1 MSTRELLYNAISEMT
16 DEQVN
21 AIYTVIRFMLV
32 SKPDEQKN
40 IKAQNAYETIARLR
54 KPYTTVTDDDKE
66 EYYQYLEDKY
76 ENLG

>member
-1 MSTRELLYNAISEMT
+1 MT

-54 KPYTTVTDDDKE
+54 KPYTTITDDDKE
-66 EYYQYLEDKY
+66 EYYQ
-76 ENLG
+76 